1 MTRSLRSLLKRA
13 PAAPPCG
20 WFGRNP
26 LRGLALAAALVF
38 PVNAGFT
45 QFLPAAPVPQA
56 LAWSY
61 ADTADVFATAPL
73 VLRAKIVAATAL
85 KGASAT
91 PGTTRF
97 FIEADAVALIRGA
110 GGVAPRVRYLV
121 DVAPDSRGRMP
132 KLKKLDVLL
141 AAQPV
146 AGRAGEIQLVA
157 PDAQQRWTAPL
168 DARVRSIV
176 TAAVDPAAPP
186 EVTGVASAF
195 HVAGTVIGEGET
207 QIFVATAGGAPVSL
221 SILRRPGESPRW
233 ALALGEIVDE
243 SAAVPQRDTLAWY
256 RLACFLPA
264 DLPVAAARELST
276 TDADIA
282 REDYALVMRDLGACP
297 RARPAARP
305 TGA

>member
-1 MTRSLRSLLKRA
+1 MSWRSWLLRNRLRA
-13 PAAPPCG
+13 TA
-20 WFGRNP
+20 F
-26 LRGLALAAALVF
+26 ALAGII

-45 QFLPAAPVPQA
+45 QFLPVAPAPQA
-56 LAWSY
+56 LSWSY
-61 ADTADVFATAPL
+61 ADTADVFAGAPL

-85 KGASAT
+85 KGTSAA

-97 FIEADAVALIRGA
+97 FIEADAIALIRGA

-121 DVAPDSRGRMP
+121 DIAPDSRGRLP

-146 AGRAGEIQLVA
+146 AGRPGEIQLVA
-157 PDAQQRWTAPL
+157 PDAQQRWSAPL
-168 DARVRSIV
+168 DARVRSIA
-176 TAAVDPAAPP
+176 TAAADPAAPP
-186 EVTGVASAF
+186 EVTGIASAF

-207 QIFVATAGGAPVSL
+207 QIFIATASGAPVSL

-243 SAAVPQRDTLAWY
+243 AAAKPARDTLTWY
-256 RLACFLPA
+256 RLACFLPT
-264 DLPVAAARELST
+264 DLPVAAARDLST
-276 TDADIA
+276 ADADIA

-297 RARPAARP
+297 RTRAATRP